1 MSTQNLSIVLAE
13 RPTAE
18 IVPGQTFKTEQK
30 PIPKAED
37 LKDGEILIE
46 NWYLSLDPAMR
57 GWLNGTCPPPLIPCL
72 DSAAAAVPVQVI
84 AANEPRQDR
93 RSYIPPVQIGEV
105 MRGATVGRVLASK
118 SPKAKEGDVLPAYGG
133 WCEYSVVHDSRVEPV
148 SSYPAVSQPVDYLS
162 GIGMTALTAY
172 FGMLRVGEPKAGET
186 VVVSGAAGA
195 TGSVA
200 GQIAKLKGARVV
212 GIAGSDDKCR
222 WLIEE
227 LGFDAALNYKDPEFK
242 QKFKDATPNFI
253 DVYFDNVGGEIL
265 DMALARAKEFSRF
278 VMCGGISQYNSATP
292 QGPKRCIHGK
302 KGGKVLENQRSVLVA
317 QVNYANIIT
326 MRIKM
331 QGFIVFDYIKEYAQA
346 RKELAAW
353 LEEGKIKRKETIIK
367 GGLKV
372 AEQALVDLYKG
383 INTGKLIVE
392 IKNPKDAAKL

>member
-1 MSTQNLSIVLAE
+1 
-13 RPTAE
+13 
-18 IVPGQTFKTEQK
+18 
-30 PIPKAED
+30 
-37 LKDGEILIE
+37 
-46 NWYLSLDPAMR
+46 
-57 GWLNGTCPPPLIPCL
+57 
-72 DSAAAAVPVQVI
+72 
-84 AANEPRQDR
+84 
-93 RSYIPPVQIGEV
+93 

-133 WCEYSVVHDSRVEPV
+133 WAEYSVVHDSRVEPV
-148 SSYPAVSQPVDYLS
+148 TAYPAVSQPVDYLS

-212 GIAGSDDKCR
+212 GLAGSDDKCR
-222 WLIEE
+222 WLTEE
-227 LGFDAALNYKDPEFK
+227 LGFDVALNYKDPEFK

-292 QGPKRCIHGK
+292 QGPK
-302 KGGKVLENQRSVLVA
+302 
-317 QVNYANIIT
+317 NYANIIT

-353 LEEGKIKRKETIIK
+353 LEEGKIKRKETIVK
-367 GGLKV
+367 GGLKA